1 MLKTK
6 INKVIFIDTIT
17 REFIKFAKIMG
28 IFPKICYHF
37 KELSWYGYHVYGE
50 EEIRYFDKGS
60 FYEYARINSECYHL
74 LNDNLVKY
82 TYLFSNRWAYYTDY
96 PVHKFKN
103 VDELADLF
111 LSHLRDKGYPR
122 YIKIIH

>member
-37 KELSWYGYHVYGE
+37 KKLSWNGYQYYGE
-50 EEIRYFDKGS
+50 EEIRYFGKRS
-60 FYEYARINSECYHL
+60 FYEYARQESKFYTI
-74 LNDNLVKY
+74 LNDNLIKHI
-82 TYLFSNRWAYYTDY
+82 YLFSNIWAYGDE
-96 PVHKFKN
+96 PLGKFKN
-103 VDELADLF
+103 ANELADLF

-122 YIKIIH
+122 YIKIIR

>member
-37 KELSWYGYHVYGE
+37 SELGWNGYQFYGE
-50 EEIRYFDKGS
+50 EEIRYFGKRS
-60 FYEYARINSECYHL
+60 FYEYARQEGSYYYT
-74 LNDNLVKY
+74 LNDNFIKY
-82 TYLFSNRWAYYTDY
+82 VYLFSNRWNYRTGHSVD
-96 PVHKFKN
+96 KFGNAK
-103 VDELADLF
+103 ELADLF

-122 YIKIIH
+122 YIKIIK